1 MENQFTKKYF
11 KEIKKL
17 DDKLSSLL
25 KDRMPKSLY
34 EPCSYILKS
43 GGKRLRSYL
52 VLLSTEAVGGK
63 YSDSYNAAIAVEI
76 LHSFTLVHDDIM
88 DNADKRRGKPT
99 LHVKYDTNTAIL
111 AGDSLLT
118 IAYENL
124 LKDCKYNPVDTI
136 NTFNNSVIEVCEGQ
150 SLDKDYE
157 IKKKVTIDEYK
168 TMVYKKTASLIR
180 MCCSIG
186 AKIGGGSK
194 KEVKALENYGKYLGM
209 AFQLQDDLLDI
220 MGTEQKFGKIVGG
233 DLIEGKKTYLFLKAL
248 ERGKGED
255 KKVLLKFIEN
265 NGIKKNQ
272 VKKYKLLYEKLDVIN
287 TTKSEIKRYTMRA
300 IASLKNISNL
310 KAKENL
316 IWLANS
322 LINRSQ

>member
-17 DDKLSSLL
+17 DQKLSLLL

-63 YSDSYNAAIAVEI
+63 FSDSYNAAIAVEI

-118 IAYENL
+118 VAYENL
-124 LKDCKYNPVDTI
+124 LKDCKHNPVDTI

-157 IKKKVTIDEYK
+157 IKKKVTIDQYK
-168 TMVYKKTASLIR
+168 TMVYKKTASLIK

-220 MGTEQKFGKIVGG
+220 MGTEKKFGKIVGG
-233 DLIEGKKTYLFLKAL
+233 DLIEGKKTFLFLKAL

-272 VKKYKLLYEKLDVIN
+272 VKRYKLLYEKLDVIN
-287 TTKSEIKRYTMRA
+287 ITISEIKRYTMRA
-300 IASLKNISNL
+300 IGSLKNISNL

>member
-17 DDKLSSLL
+17 DNKLSTLL
-25 KDRMPKSLY
+25 KDRTPKSLY

-52 VLLSTEAVGGK
+52 VFLSTKAVGGK
-63 YSDSYNAAIAVEI
+63 FSDSYNAAIAVEI

-99 LHVKYDTNTAIL
+99 LHIKYDTNTAIL

-124 LKDCKYNPVDTI
+124 LKDCKHNPVDI
-136 NTFNNSVIEVCEGQ
+136 VNTFNNSVIEVCEGQ
-150 SLDKDYE
+150 SMDKDFE
-157 IKKKVTIDEYK
+157 IKKSVTIDEYK
-168 TMVYKKTASLIR
+168 AMVYKKTASLIK

-186 AKIGGGSK
+186 AKIGGGSR
-194 KEVKALENYGKYLGM
+194 KEVNALENYGKYLGM

-220 MGTEQKFGKIVGG
+220 MGTEKKFGKIVGG

-255 KKVLLKFIEN
+255 KKVLLKFIKN
-265 NGIKKNQ
+265 NGIKRSQ
-272 VKKYKLLYEKLDVIN
+272 VKRYKLLYEKLDIFN
-287 TTKSEIKRYTMRA
+287 ITKSEIEGYTKRS
-300 IASLKNISNL
+300 ISSLRNISNL
-310 KAKENL
+310 EAKENL

>member
-17 DDKLSSLL
+17 DHKLSSLL
-25 KDRMPKSLY
+25 KDRIPKSLY

-63 YSDSYNAAIAVEI
+63 FSDSYNAAIAVEI

-118 IAYENL
+118 VAYENL
-124 LKDCKYNPVDTI
+124 LKDCKHNPVDTI

-168 TMVYKKTASLIR
+168 TMVYKKTASLIK

-220 MGTEQKFGKIVGG
+220 MGTEKKFGKIVGG
-233 DLIEGKKTYLFLKAL
+233 DLIEGKKTFLFLKAL

>member
-17 DDKLSSLL
+17 DHKLSSLL
-25 KDRMPKSLY
+25 KDRIPKSLY

-63 YSDSYNAAIAVEI
+63 FSDSYNAAIAVEI

-118 IAYENL
+118 VAYENL
-124 LKDCKYNPVDTI
+124 LKDCKHNPVDTI

-168 TMVYKKTASLIR
+168 TMVYKKTASLIK

-186 AKIGGGSK
+186 AKIGGGNK

-220 MGTEQKFGKIVGG
+220 MGTEKKFGKIVGG
-233 DLIEGKKTYLFLKAL
+233 DLIEGKKTFLFLKAL

-272 VKKYKLLYEKLDVIN
+272 VKRYKLLYEKLDVIN
-287 TTKSEIKRYTMRA
+287 ITNSEIKRYTMRA
-300 IASLKNISNL
+300 IGSLNNISNL

>member
-1 MENQFTKKYF
+1 
-11 KEIKKL
+11 
-17 DDKLSSLL
+17 
-25 KDRMPKSLY
+25 
-34 EPCSYILKS
+34 
-43 GGKRLRSYL
+43 
-52 VLLSTEAVGGK
+52 
-63 YSDSYNAAIAVEI
+63 
-76 LHSFTLVHDDIM
+76 H
-88 DNADKRRGKPT
+88 
-99 LHVKYDTNTAIL
+99 
-111 AGDSLLT
+111 
-118 IAYENL
+118 
-124 LKDCKYNPVDTI
+124 NPVDTI

-168 TMVYKKTASLIR
+168 TMVYKKTASLIK

-220 MGTEQKFGKIVGG
+220 MGTEKKFGKIVGG
-233 DLIEGKKTYLFLKAL
+233 DLIEGKKTFLFLKAL

-287 TTKSEIKRYTMRA
+287 ITKSEIKRYTMRA
-300 IASLKNISNL
+300 IGSLNNISNL

>member
-17 DDKLSSLL
+17 DQKLSLLL

-63 YSDSYNAAIAVEI
+63 FSDSYNAAIAVEI

-118 IAYENL
+118 VAYENL
-124 LKDCKYNPVDTI
+124 LKDCKHNPVDTI

-157 IKKKVTIDEYK
+157 IKKKVTIDQYK
-168 TMVYKKTASLIR
+168 TMVYKKTASLIK

-220 MGTEQKFGKIVGG
+220 MGTEKKFGKIVGG
-233 DLIEGKKTYLFLKAL
+233 DLIEGKKTFLFLKAL

-265 NGIKKNQ
+265 NGIKKSQ

-287 TTKSEIKRYTMRA
+287 ITKSEIKRYTMRA
-300 IASLKNISNL
+300 IGSLNNISNL